1 MERVILITLWENG
14 TKFSIFSQLS
24 WKHEIVDISTETL
37 LELSDWMMDLVED
50 ILDWVAIWTLRGISA
65 QLLRLEVH

>member
-24 WKHEIVDISTETL
+24 WKHEIVDISTETS
-37 LELSDWMMDLVED
+37 LEHTDWMMDLVED
-50 ILDWVAIWTLRGISA
+50 ILDWVAIWRLRGIST
-65 QLLRLEVH
+65 

>member
-50 ILDWVAIWTLRGISA
+50 ILDWVGIWRLRGISA